1 MVFATFSENFLK
13 ANNKCL
19 VFVSLENGVREVFK
33 KNELRRTSSILNV

>member
-19 VFVSLENGVREVFK
+19 VDLFLWKMGFAKFLKRMNSEGLQVY
-33 KNELRRTSSILNV
+33 